1 MHTIPK
7 NVKNCFAVIFSY
19 ELSDN
24 LDGYSSMD
32 QDTIDAVKFMD
43 GYLGYEKFGDGIS
56 NVFISYWKDMN
67 SVNLWKKNSL
77 HIQAKKKGPT
87 WYKNYRVQITEIHQ
101 DINH

>member
-32 QDTIDAVKFMD
+32 QDTIDAAKFMD
-43 GYLGYEKFGDGIS
+43 GYLGCLLYTSPSPRDS
-56 NVFISYWKDMN
+56 
-67 SVNLWKKNSL
+67 
-77 HIQAKKKGPT
+77 
-87 WYKNYRVQITEIHQ
+87 
-101 DINH
+101 